1 MTERREAA
9 GRPPRALLPRRNRK
23 RWLIA
28 AAIAACWLALL
39 DMTGSIIGATLL
51 LVLFAVLG
59 LVTVL
64 ALRALGVTRD
74 HPWVQQLASRPWRDG
89 QDVLKLALRHLHE
102 VFVITPSG
110 ALIAPNVIELRLNP
124 ENLRSLGELMEPE
137 LISLSAAQVYED
149 QVAAHGASFAGH
161 GPADVRVIADPSVPL
176 GRYQLRQ
183 GQPVDAGYRAGPQF
197 AHPAPDM
204 MAPGPELAYAAPRPA
219 PAAAPPAQAGAHAV
233 YAAPRA
239 VPEGPYRGFEG
250 HDGNTRSHQ
259 EASSPEPDRPPARK
273 LPPVTDMPTVTELS
287 RSPVPV
293 LRLVTGGLATETRVS
308 GARAGRGEVELG
320 LPQVPTVS
328 REHARFTF
336 SDEQWWI
343 ANLGRNGLT
352 LNGTALVG
360 EQPLSSGDSIRWGL
374 RADALLTKVE
384 ID

>member
-9 GRPPRALLPRRNRK
+9 GRPPRALLPRRNRR
-23 RWLIA
+23 RWLITG
-28 AAIAACWLALL
+28 AIAACWLALL
-39 DMTGSIIGATLL
+39 DMTGSFIAATLL

-89 QDVLKLALRHLHE
+89 QDVLKLALRHLNE

-124 ENLRSLGELMEPE
+124 ENLRSLSELMEPD

-161 GPADVRVIADPSVPL
+161 GPADVRVISDPSVPV

-183 GQPVDAGYRAGPQF
+183 GRPVDAGYQAGPQF
-197 AHPAPDM
+197 ARPAPGM
-204 MAPGPELAYAAPRPA
+204 TPAGPALAYAGPQPA
-219 PAAAPPAQAGAHAV
+219 QPAQAAAHAV
-233 YAAPRA
+233 YAAPKA
-239 VPEGPYRGFEG
+239 VPDGPYRGFVG
-250 HDGNTRSHQ
+250 HDGNTRSH
-259 EASSPEPDRPPARK
+259 AEPDPPAPPRK

-287 RSPVPV
+287 RSPIPP

-336 SDEQWWI
+336 SDGQWWI

-360 EQPLSSGDSIRWGL
+360 EQPLSSGDEIHWGM
-374 RADALLTKVE
+374 RSDALLSKVD
-384 ID
+384 IG